1 MDNRSYELV
10 DITETAGTITYF
22 NNVVKMMNS
31 VLNVNNDKIPNRD
44 ERSLRKPITVGK
56 NDISIGKNNININTQ
71 VPAMASYASIV
82 KQSNKLTS

>member
-44 ERSLRKPITVGK
+44 ERSLREPITVGK
-56 NDISIGKNNININTQ
+56 NDISIGKNNININTH
-71 VPAMASYASIV
+71 VLAMASYASIV